1 MVASKITMI
10 SSISNASVMPSRH
23 ITPRSKPSKTP
34 ILQLHRTDSTTLSYI
49 YHKKTCGSVI
59 SHMGRIRRI
68 ARLDD
73 EFLKDFKDYSL
84 SLNSYNSSGFNS

>member
-1 MVASKITMI
+1 
-10 SSISNASVMPSRH
+10 
-23 ITPRSKPSKTP
+23 
-34 ILQLHRTDSTTLSYI
+34 
-49 YHKKTCGSVI
+49 
-59 SHMGRIRRI
+59 MGRIRRI